1 MPRSPGSR
9 AGAALGALALLALA
23 AAVPA
28 SADEPAPL
36 HLDAADRA
44 SLKQGMRR
52 YLESIAAITEGL
64 AANQMAKVVA
74 AAKRS
79 GNVML
84 AEVSPALVMQVP
96 PAFSLMSA
104 DTHQKFDDL
113 ARYAETSPGR
123 TAILKRLGDILGN
136 CTGCHSAY
144 RFADR

>member
-1 MPRSPGSR
+1 MRRAWWAWGWALVLAVAMP
-9 AGAALGALALLALA
+9 AL
-23 AAVPA
+23 
-28 SADEPAPL
+28 ADEPEAL
-36 HLDAADRA
+36 HLAAGDRA
-44 SLKQGMRR
+44 ALKQGMRR

-64 AANQMAKVVA
+64 AASNMSKVIA

-84 AEVSPALVMQVP
+84 AEVSPSVVMQAP

-113 ARYAETSPGR
+113 AHFAETAPAR
-123 TAILKRLGDILGN
+123 TEVLKRLADILAN